1 MAATICNWKLT
12 VMTHWMVFWR
22 RASGV
27 WLGGVVVST
36 LGMRTW
42 RPRFESRVVLLF
54 HRVATLGKLFT
65 HIASAVYQLQETGVQ
80 KGIFGA

>member
-27 WLGGVVVST
+27 WLGGLVVSA
-36 LGMRTW
+36 LGMR
-42 RPRFESRVVLLF
+42 REF
-54 HRVATLGKLFT
+54 
-65 HIASAVYQLQETGVQ
+65 SAPKWLW
-80 KGIFGA
+80 